1 MKILIL
7 NTFPAW
13 GGDEKWT
20 VNVGV
25 GLVKRGHQVIIACRP
40 QSPTA
45 IKSKDAGLEV
55 IPFNIGPDIAFW
67 RIPAFRRHLKD
78 NAVEVVLCVQ
88 NRDVKIGA
96 LAAKLTGVPAI
107 FARQG
112 IDNIRK
118 KLGHKI
124 PFTKFI
130 DGIITNTRSIKN
142 LYESYGWFNDNFVRV
157 VYDGFTFPD
166 SLEKIDLYEE
176 FDLKSDSKVIV
187 GAGRLSRQKRFDLLI
202 DVAKIAKSEKLN
214 WSFVIVGTG
223 RLENQLKKMVS
234 DQGVTD
240 MVKFIGFREDVITI
254 MNSADMF
261 VLSSDSEGM
270 SNALRE
276 AMAVGKACIA
286 TDVFGVSE
294 LFQNGKSGIKVN
306 RGEAKELY
314 LAIKNIFSD
323 AKLERNLGKNA
334 AELIRK
340 VYTMDNMI
348 NEIEAIFE
356 EKLAV
361 RKTKE

>member
-20 VNVGV
+20 VNVGI
-25 GLVKRGHQVIIACRP
+25 GLVKRGHRVIIACRP
-40 QSPTA
+40 QSPVA
-45 IKSKDAGLEV
+45 DKSREAGLEV

-78 NAVEVVLCVQ
+78 NAIEVILCVQ

-112 IDNIRK
+112 IDNIK
-118 KLGHKI
+118 KKFSHKI

-130 DGIITNTRSIKN
+130 DGIITNTISIKG
-142 LYESYGWFNDNFVRV
+142 LYEGYGWFDDNFVRV
-157 VYDGFTFPD
+157 VYDGFAFPD
-166 SLEKIDLYEE
+166 SLEEIDLHEE
-176 FDLKSDSKVIV
+176 FDLKPDSKVIV
-187 GAGRLSRQKRFDLLI
+187 GTGRLSRQKRFDLLI

-214 WSFVIVGTG
+214 WSFVIVGIG
-223 RLENQLKKMVS
+223 RLENQLKKMAS
-234 DQGVTD
+234 DHGVTD
-240 MVKFIGFREDVITI
+240 MVKFVGFREDVLNI

-276 AMAVGKACIA
+276 GMAVGKACVA

-294 LFQNGKSGIKVN
+294 LFQNGKSGIMVK
-306 RGEAKELY
+306 RGDAPGIY
-314 LAIKNIFSD
+314 LAIKKIFANVELKKSLGEK
-323 AKLERNLGKNA
+323 ASKLINE
-334 AELIRK
+334 
-340 VYTMDNMI
+340 VFTMDNMI

-356 EKLAV
+356 EKLAEN
-361 RKTKE
+361 KIG